1 MNFQQ
6 HSVAFIRLLPQYYNI
21 PQTIDIINNRLKKDK
36 TLKKRT
42 FLAPEDL
49 VELLEF
55 VLTTTYFVFRGQ
67 VYQQKFGTAMGSP
80 VSPIVANLFMEDL
93 EQRAIESAPEELRP
107 KLWKRYVDDTLEV
120 IKRGK
125 VEEWST
131 HLNSMDP
138 TGSIKFTYEEETNN
152 TIPFLDAL
160 LERRLDGSVKVQVYR
175 KKTHTNQYLAFTSH
189 HPLHQKMGVARTL
202 LNRCEEIVTEQ
213 IDREKERDTIKTAL
227 KTCGNPEWTL
237 NRVEQSMREKESNKK
252 KDNSRKEKEEKN
264 KGMVVLPYVSGV
276 SEKLARIFK
285 KRKISSAMKPHT
297 KLRALLVHPKDK
309 TDPKEGVYTIEC
321 TGCEKKYVGETKR
334 KLQVR
339 VKEHRSE
346 TEKVSKGT
354 NYTRD
359 KKKLSQTEMWG
370 SAITDHAMQ
379 ENHLI
384 DWESARI
391 IEKERDDKARGIKEA
406 VHIRILPNMNRD
418 EGRFHLSHLYDDLLG
433 VVART

>member
-1 MNFQQ
+1 
-6 HSVAFIRLLPQYYNI
+6 
-21 PQTIDIINNRLKKDK
+21 
-36 TLKKRT
+36 
-42 FLAPEDL
+42 
-49 VELLEF
+49 
-55 VLTTTYFVFRGQ
+55 
-67 VYQQKFGTAMGSP
+67 
-80 VSPIVANLFMEDL
+80 
-93 EQRAIESAPEELRP
+93 
-107 KLWKRYVDDTLEV
+107 
-120 IKRGK
+120 
-125 VEEWST
+125 
-131 HLNSMDP
+131 
-138 TGSIKFTYEEETNN
+138 
-152 TIPFLDAL
+152 
-160 LERRLDGSVKVQVYR
+160 
-175 KKTHTNQYLAFTSH
+175 
-189 HPLHQKMGVARTL
+189 
-202 LNRCEEIVTEQ
+202 
-213 IDREKERDTIKTAL
+213 
-227 KTCGNPEWTL
+227 
-237 NRVEQSMREKESNKK
+237 
-252 KDNSRKEKEEKN
+252 
-264 KGMVVLPYVSGV
+264 
-276 SEKLARIFK
+276 
-285 KRKISSAMKPHT
+285 MKPHT

-309 TDPKEGVYTIEC
+309 TDPKEGVYTIDC

-418 EGRFHLSHLYDDLLG
+418 EGRFHLSHLYDGLLG